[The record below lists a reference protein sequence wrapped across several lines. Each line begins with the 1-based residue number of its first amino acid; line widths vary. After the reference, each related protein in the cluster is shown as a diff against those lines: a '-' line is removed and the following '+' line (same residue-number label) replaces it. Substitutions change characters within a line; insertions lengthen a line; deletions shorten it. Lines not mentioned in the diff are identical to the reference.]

1 VRAGALRTLIR
12 IERPVAGANP
22 YGDST
27 ATSWEL
33 VVATYAEK
41 RVSVGSGRESERF
54 EQRLSTYDTE
64 WSLRY
69 RTPADPR
76 WRFVE
81 VVTGTI
87 HDVVFMA
94 DPDGRRRELVA
105 RTRIAEPQPD
115 SLAVP

>member
-1 VRAGALRTLIR
+1 MRTLIR
-12 IERPVAGANP
+12 IERPVAATNP

-27 ATSWEL
+27 ATTWEL
-33 VVATYAEK
+33 VVATYAAK
-41 RVSVGSGRESERF
+41 RVSSGTESERF

-87 HDVVFMA
+87 HDVVFIA
-94 DPDGRRRELVA
+94 DPDGRRRELIA
-105 RTRIAEPQPD
+105 RTRIQEPQPS